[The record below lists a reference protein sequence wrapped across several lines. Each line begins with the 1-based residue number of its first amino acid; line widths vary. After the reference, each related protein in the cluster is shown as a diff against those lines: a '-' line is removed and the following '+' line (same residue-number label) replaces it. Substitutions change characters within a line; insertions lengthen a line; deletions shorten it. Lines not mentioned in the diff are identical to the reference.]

1 MASAPNSPPE
11 CPTPRVAGAAREF
24 GLDWLRVIAF
34 LILIFYHTGMF
45 FVPWPWHVKN
55 NEPSEGLTWFMMF
68 FAGWRLPLLF
78 FISGC
83 GVSFALR
90 RRTLSTFARERLRR
104 LLLPLVFGMLVVVPP
119 QVYFERLTE
128 GVKFSGYLG
137 FYPSVFKFVPYPE
150 GNFSWHHL
158 WFVAY
163 ILVFSLTLMPVF
175 ALLRGERGQA
185 AISALAGACRRPG
198 TIYLINL
205 PSIAVALLLGPHWPT
220 THNLIA
226 DWANL
231 LGSLVTFLWGFV
243 FASSPQL
250 LEILERRR
258 REWLVGAVVLTVVFY
273 AVRGLKLHVG
283 WVVGSS
289 INSYFGMLWIF
300 TLVGFARRH
309 LSRDSAVLRYANEA
323 VYPFYIVHQ
332 TITVSAGYV
341 IADWELAPAIKL
353 PLLAGVTFFGS
364 WAVFELVR
372 RTAVTRLLFG
382 LKPGK
387 RSASVRGA
395 GVMRPVE
402 R

>member
-1 MASAPNSPPE
+1 MAPASSSTPE
-11 CPTPRVAGAAREF
+11 FPTPRVIRPAREF

-45 FVPWPWHVKN
+45 FVPWSWHVKN
-55 NEPSEGLTWFMMF
+55 NELSQRLTWFMMF

-90 RRTLSTFARERLRR
+90 RRTLPTFAGERLRR
-104 LLLPLVFGMLVVVPP
+104 LLLPLVFGIFVVVPP
-119 QVYFERLTE
+119 QIYFERLAE
-128 GVKFSGYLG
+128 GVKFSSYLD
-137 FYPSVFKFVPYPE
+137 FYPSVLKFVPYPE

-158 WFVAY
+158 WFVVY
-163 ILVFSLTLMPVF
+163 ILVFSLTMLPVF
-175 ALLRGERGQA
+175 ALLRSERGQA
-185 AISALAGACRRPG
+185 AISTLAGACRRPG
-198 TIYLINL
+198 IIYLINL
-205 PSIAVALLLGPHWPT
+205 PSIAVALVLGPHWPT
-220 THNLIA
+220 THNLVA

-231 LGSLVTFLWGFV
+231 IGSLVTFLWGFV

-258 REWLVGAVVLTVVFY
+258 REWFAGALALTVAFY
-273 AVRGLKLHVG
+273 AIRGLELQVG
-283 WVVGSS
+283 LLTRTL

-300 TLVGFARRH
+300 TLIGFARHH
-309 LSRDSAVLRYANEA
+309 LNFDSAVLRYANEA

-332 TITVSAGYV
+332 TITVSAGYF
-341 IADWELAPAIKL
+341 IADWKLALGIKL
-353 PLLAGVTFFGS
+353 VLLAGVTFLGS
-364 WAVFELVR
+364 WAVFEAVR

-382 LKPGK
+382 LHAAK
-387 RSASVRGA
+387 RVAPDHVA
-395 GVMRPVE
+395 GGTRPLE

>member
-1 MASAPNSPPE
+1 MATASHSPPE
-11 CPTPRVAGAAREF
+11 SPALRGVGSTREF

-55 NEPSEGLTWFMMF
+55 NELSQGLTWVMMF

-104 LLLPLVFGMLVVVPP
+104 LLLPLLFGMLVVVPP

-128 GVKFSGYLG
+128 GVKFSGYLD
-137 FYPSVFKFVPYPE
+137 FYSSVLEFVPYPE

-158 WFVAY
+158 WFVVY
-163 ILVFSLTLMPVF
+163 LLVYSLTMMPVF
-175 ALLRGERGQA
+175 SFFRSERGQA

-198 TIYLINL
+198 MIYLINL

-220 THNLIA
+220 THNLVA

-231 LGSLVTFLWGFV
+231 IGSLVTFLWGFV

-258 REWLVGAVVLTVVFY
+258 REWLVGALVLTVVFY
-273 AVRGLKLHVG
+273 AVRGLELQVR
-283 WVVGSS
+283 WVPRTL

-300 TLVGFARRH
+300 TLIGFARRH
-309 LSRDSAVLRYANEA
+309 LTRDSAVLRYANEA

-332 TITVSAGYV
+332 TITVSAGYWM
-341 IADWELAPAIKL
+341 ADWKLALGIKL
-353 PLLAGVTFFGS
+353 PLLAGVTFLGS
-364 WAVFELVR
+364 WAVFEVVR
-372 RTAVTRLLFG
+372 RTALTRLLFG
-382 LKPGK
+382 LSISAPGVG
-387 RSASVRGA
+387 RT
-395 GVMRPVE
+395 
-402 R
+402 